1 MKLSNRVYDKL
12 KWFAMLGAN
21 AISGFLVYCGQA
33 LNNNNITIA
42 AGMVSALGVCV
53 AGCLGLST
61 MSYNATVEPTEHEP
75 EPEEMACDKEAE

>member
-1 MKLSNRVYDKL
+1 MKFSNKLYDKL

-33 LNNNNITIA
+33 LNDNRIIIA
-42 AGMVSALGVCV
+42 AGMVSAAGVCI

-61 MSYNATVEPTEHEP
+61 KAYNATVEPTEHEDP
-75 EPEEMACDKEAE
+75 EPEMACDKEAE